1 MNELELR
8 RVTVNGGAAAAPTE
22 QRLTV
27 VGSVVTALI
36 LFGPLAGVVIAAVS
50 LFGRGVTILDL
61 GLGVFFYAVTGHGL
75 SVGYHRMCAHR
86 ACKPTR
92 GAKIA
97 LAVAGSMGFEGA
109 LVGWVAIHRRHHAF
123 TDRPGDPHSPHLHG
137 NSTADRIRGAFHAHI
152 GWLFRQQ
159 PTEIARWAPD
169 LAADPDLVRISS
181 MFPLFCVVSLALPT
195 AIGWAVTGTYAGA
208 LGGLVWGGLV
218 RVFVLQHSTFAVNSA
233 CHIWG
238 RRPFKTRVEDRATN
252 FAPLAVLAMGDNWHN
267 LHHSNPRFAR
277 HGVERHQIDST
288 ARVIRLLELAGLVSD
303 VRWPTPASLQARRVD
318 AAAAEPAD
326 DTGGDRPVEEPY
338 EESEAREEHLVAR

>member
-1 MNELELR
+1 MNELK
-8 RVTVNGGAAAAPTE
+8 VSPGSVDGMAAAPPQAVE
-22 QRLTV
+22 RLSTV
-27 VGSVVTALI
+27 GTLVTALI
-36 LFGPLAGVVIAAVS
+36 LFGPLAGVAIAAVS
-50 LFGRGVTILDL
+50 LFGHGVTILDL
-61 GLGVFFYAVTGHGL
+61 GLGVGFYALTGHGL
-75 SVGYHRMCAHR
+75 SAGYHRLCAHR
-86 ACKPTR
+86 AFKSTR

-109 LVGWVAIHRRHHAF
+109 LNSWAAIHRRHHAY

-159 PTEIARWAPD
+159 PAEIARWAPD
-169 LAADPDLVRISS
+169 LAADPDLVRISGL
-181 MFPLFCVVSLALPT
+181 FPLLCVVSLALPT

-208 LGGLVWGGLV
+208 VGGLVWGGLV

-238 RRPFKTRVEDRATN
+238 RRPFKTRPDDRATN

-277 HGVERHQIDST
+277 HGVERHQLDST
-288 ARVIRLLELAGLVSD
+288 ARLIRILEIVGLASE
-303 VRWPTPASLQARRVD
+303 VRWPTAEALEARRAGGAVS
-318 AAAAEPAD
+318 EPPED
-326 DTGGDRPVEEPY
+326 LLEELDSSRH
-338 EESEAREEHLVAR
+338 EDLVAG

>member
-1 MNELELR
+1 MNELKVR
-8 RVTVNGGAAAAPTE
+8 PAIVDGGTAVPPVEA
-22 QRLTV
+22 RLTV
-27 VGSVVTALI
+27 VGSLVTALLLI
-36 LFGPLAGVVIAAVS
+36 GPLAGVAVAAVS
-50 LFGRGVTILDL
+50 LFGHGVTILDL
-61 GLGVFFYAVTGHGL
+61 GLGVVFYAVTGHGI
-75 SVGYHRMCAHR
+75 SVGYHRMLAHR

-109 LVGWVAIHRRHHAF
+109 LNGWVAIHRRHHAY

-137 NSTADRIRGAFHAHI
+137 NSTSERIRGALHAHV
-152 GWLFRQQ
+152 GWLLRQQ

-169 LAADPDLVRISS
+169 LAADSDLVRISA

-208 LGGLVWGGLV
+208 VGGFVWGGLV
-218 RVFVLQHSTFAVNSA
+218 RVFLLQHSTFAVNSA

-238 RRPFKTRVEDRATN
+238 RRPFKTRADDRATN

-277 HGVERHQIDST
+277 HGVERHQLDST
-288 ARVIRLLELAGLVSD
+288 ARVIRILEAAGLLND
-303 VRWPTPASLQARRVD
+303 VHWPTPETLQARRV
-318 AAAAEPAD
+318 
-326 DTGGDRPVEEPY
+326 GGTTDVLPY
-338 EESEAREEHLVAR
+338 ESGQLFDGAPEDELVSS